1 MTDPTPTYAAG
12 ELVDITIRGA
22 RVLPC
27 DVDGVLAAEYTIR
40 LPAHEGAWRRVSV
53 CTESDT
59 VTVERVAPAE
69 WPPQIGD
76 LWRDRAGNLWFDT
89 PNSPYADN
97 HWLIGSTGQGDHASS
112 LLKLN
117 GPLTLVHREPQPADT
132 EDGES

>member
-1 MTDPTPTYAAG
+1 MTPTYAAG

-53 CTESDT
+53 CTESDS

-69 WPPQIGD
+69 WPPRIGD
-76 LWRDRAGNLWFDT
+76 LWRDRADNLWFGT
-89 PNSPYADN
+89 PNSHNEDL
-97 HWLIGSTGQGDHASS
+97 WLIGSTGQGDHASS
-112 LLKLN
+112 LLRNN
-117 GPLTLVHREPQPADT
+117 GPLALVLREPAPADT
-132 EDGES
+132 EGGES